1 MRITEIPIQIL
12 EIESEGY
19 HMMVQ
24 GFINGKQAS
33 FLVDTGASRTVFDM
47 EAIKIYLPEPSFE
60 ENEKLSTGL
69 GTNSMPSHVT
79 IINSIKF
86 GELEINAYLA
96 IVIDLQHVHQSY
108 SMLGLPEI
116 NGVLGGDIL
125 NSYKAVINYK
135 KKKLKL
141 YF

>member
-1 MRITEIPIQIL
+1 MRITEIPIQLL
-12 EIESEGY
+12 EIESEGF
-19 HMMVQ
+19 HLMVQ
-24 GFINGKQAS
+24 GLINGKKAS
-33 FLVDTGASRTVFDM
+33 FLVDTGASRTVFDQ
-47 EAIKIYLPEPSFE
+47 EAIKAYLPEPSFE

-69 GTNSMPSHVT
+69 GTNSMPSQVT
-79 IINSIKF
+79 TIECIRF
-86 GELEINAYLA
+86 GELEINQYVA

-135 KKKLKL
+135 KKKLKF
-141 YF
+141 YY

>member
-1 MRITEIPIQIL
+1 
-12 EIESEGY
+12 
-19 HMMVQ
+19 MMVQ
-24 GFINGKQAS
+24 GLINGKPAS
-33 FLVDTGASRTVFDM
+33 FLIDTGASRTVFDQ
-47 EAIKIYLPEPSFE
+47 EAIKVYLPKPKFE

-69 GTNSMPSHVT
+69 GTNSMRSQVT
-79 IINSIKF
+79 VIKRISF
-86 GELEINAYLA
+86 GDLVIKNYMA

-135 KKKLKL
+135 KKKLKF

>member
-24 GFINGKQAS
+24 GLINGKPAS
-33 FLVDTGASRTVFDM
+33 FLIDTGASRTVFDQ
-47 EAIKIYLPEPSFE
+47 EAIKVYLPKPKFE

-69 GTNSMPSHVT
+69 GTNSMRSQVT
-79 IINSIKF
+79 VIKRISF
-86 GELEINAYLA
+86 GDLVIKNYMA

-135 KKKLKL
+135 KKKLKF